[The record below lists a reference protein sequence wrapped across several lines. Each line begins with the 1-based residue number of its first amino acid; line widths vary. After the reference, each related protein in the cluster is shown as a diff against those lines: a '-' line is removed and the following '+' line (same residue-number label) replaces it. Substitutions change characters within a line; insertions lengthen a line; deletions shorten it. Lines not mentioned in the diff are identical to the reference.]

1 MTEYQ
6 KLKSIIDEI
15 DVLIEK
21 RVTSDS
27 PEFEAWKTKAQR
39 FLIKQF
45 GENSLEY
52 RKLSN
57 THFSLM
63 VYTLSTTHAE
73 FVRACKEGLL
83 STKAVFQT
91 YLEEMSNDNI
101 IEEQTIVN
109 ADYSK
114 IFIVH
119 GHDGELK
126 QAVARIIERQG
137 IEAIIL
143 SEQAN
148 KGRTIIEKFED
159 YSDVSGAICLFTSDD
174 YGRAKADKTDN
185 ARARQ
190 NVVLETGYFM
200 GKLGRDHVVLLADK
214 GIEMPSDLSGVVYTD
229 TARWEIDLLK
239 ELKAIGY
246 NVDFNKLF

>member
-57 THFSLM
+57 TRFSLM

-73 FVRACKEGLL
+73 FVKACKDGLL
-83 STKAVFQT
+83 STRAIFQT

-101 IEEQTIVN
+101 IEETIETIEPVN
-109 ADYSK
+109 KSGE
-114 IFIVH
+114 IV
-119 GHDGELK
+119 
-126 QAVARIIERQG
+126 
-137 IEAIIL
+137 
-143 SEQAN
+143 
-148 KGRTIIEKFED
+148 ED
-159 YSDVSGAICLFTSDD
+159 SINYSDL
-174 YGRAKADKTDN
+174 KADN
-185 ARARQ
+185 
-190 NVVLETGYFM
+190 
-200 GKLGRDHVVLLADK
+200 
-214 GIEMPSDLSGVVYTD
+214 S
-229 TARWEIDLLK
+229 
-239 ELKAIGY
+239 
-246 NVDFNKLF
+246 